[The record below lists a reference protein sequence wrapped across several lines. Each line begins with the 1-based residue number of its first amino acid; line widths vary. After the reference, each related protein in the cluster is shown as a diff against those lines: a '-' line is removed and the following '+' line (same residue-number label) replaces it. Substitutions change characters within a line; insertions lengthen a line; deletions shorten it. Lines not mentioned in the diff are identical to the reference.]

1 MAPTK
6 ATKEKFFTLPNT
18 DTECAAVDTENGL
31 WIKCSTCD
39 SCMNTA
45 TKRPFNMIATKK
57 PFNTGRW
64 NEHKQTDSHTKTRS
78 ILERS
83 RLEERERNGTITR
96 LELGQLNHQFR
107 KKQRILP
114 FNALVPAVPVQATAA
129 TTMTAAAMNTTV
141 ARSTTMTTTT
151 TTTTTIA
158 SSTTTPKSYKTC
170 EGVLPTYRSDNDFQR
185 NLTAY
190 LDFCAIDSG
199 SDYKAGRVEWNSCAQ
214 VFAIHC
220 LVIEVAYDKTRKVF
234 QCCECSALR

>member
-6 ATKEKFFTLPNT
+6 ATKEKFLALPNT

-31 WIKCSTCD
+31 WIQCSTCD
-39 SCMNTA
+39 SCINTA
-45 TKRPFNMIATKK
+45 TRRPFNMIATKK

-83 RLEERERNGTITR
+83 RLEERERNGSITR
-96 LELGQLNHQFR
+96 LELGQLNPQFR

-114 FNALVPAVPVQATAA
+114 FKALVPAVPAVQAAAA

-141 ARSTTMTTTT
+141 ARSTT
-151 TTTTTIA
+151 TTIA
-158 SSTTTPKSYKTC
+158 SSTSTPKSYKTC
-170 EGVLPTYRSDNDFQR
+170 EGVLPTYRSDNDFQM
-185 NLTAY
+185 NLNAY
-190 LDFCAIDSG
+190 IDFCAIDSG